1 MRVFLDA
8 NILFSAARTDGAIR
22 RLLQLMRDAGH
33 TLCVDDYVVT
43 EARRNLERKGASS
56 LSVLDELLRSM
67 HVAAAMFPVREW
79 ADAVDWLP
87 KKDRPVLVSA
97 IRLHCDALLTG
108 DRADFGPGFGRALGG
123 VALHSPRSL
132 FEQLFPAP

>member
-22 RLLQLMRDAGH
+22 RFLQMLRDGGH

-43 EARRNLERKGASS
+43 EARRNLERKGSAS

-67 HVAAAMFPVREW
+67 QFSPAMFPAHPW
-79 ADAVDWLP
+79 ADVVDWLP
-87 KKDRPVLVSA
+87 VKDRPVLASA
-97 IRLHCDALLTG
+97 IRLRCDVLLTG
-108 DRADFGPGFGRALGG
+108 DRADFGPGFGRVFGG
-123 VALHSPRSL
+123 VILHSPRSL
-132 FEQLFPAP
+132 FEQLFPLP